1 LWKATQ
7 LEEYGRMDNICFK
20 CDDKYTPIYTC
31 STPASNLNVIECA
44 EVDGGEFLSD
54 DLLDAID
61 TSAIV
66 DE

>member
-1 LWKATQ
+1 
-7 LEEYGRMDNICFK
+7 MDNICFK
-20 CDDKYTPIYTC
+20 CDDKYTPIHTC